1 MVQFHHLL
9 VLEQL
14 PHHTPQV
21 LLAVVS
27 VRAGGCGVI
36 VVVVLA
42 GDVVE
47 VGPEMID
54 DGADGGI

>member
-1 MVQFHHLL
+1 M
-9 VLEQL
+9 LEQL
-14 PHHTPQV
+14 PHHTAQV

-27 VRAGGCGVI
+27 VCADGCGD
-36 VVVVLA
+36 VVVLA

-47 VGPEMID
+47 VRPEMID

>member
-1 MVQFHHLL
+1 MVQLHHLQ

-14 PHHTPQV
+14 PHHTAQV

-27 VRAGGCGVI
+27 VRAGGCGDVA
-36 VVVVLA
+36 VVVLA

-54 DGADGGI
+54 DGADGRI